1 MNGPRAADP
10 ASVDLARMLDMA
22 LADHAAGRH
31 DLAETGYRTILR
43 LNKEEPDALNLFG
56 ALMQE
61 RGALEESLALLRR
74 AIAVAPDFPEALSNL
89 ARGLYLAGDHAGA
102 VEQAGRALALDPA
115 LAEAHLNLG
124 QALIARGN
132 DAGGAIALRQAL
144 ALAPQPARILTLL
157 AGALIRTE
165 DAAGALEILTMAE
178 AQEPERVEMMIQRGV
193 ALAMLERFDEAQAW
207 HEKSV
212 AAAPDQAITHAAL
225 AMTLNKRQQPEAA
238 IAACRRALALAPERV
253 DLWLMQSSNFAALGR
268 FAEAEACCH
277 EVLSRDPQMVAARN
291 QLAVIGRSAADAT
304 EIARLHAIAADASAP
319 MAQRI
324 SASMTIGRTLD
335 AAGEYDR
342 AFAAFEAAN
351 RLVRAGWTQ
360 AGESF
365 DAAGLCRYVDW
376 AIEYFTPARCARHAA
391 LGDPS
396 DLPVFVVGMPRSG
409 TSLVEQIAASHSQ
422 VFGAGERKDIDRILR
437 DLDGAATAPGP
448 DGWDRDAVLREA
460 AAHIA
465 HLRDLGPGAARVI
478 DKLPDNARVLGQI
491 AALFPGARVI
501 LCRRDL
507 RDVCL
512 SCYFQHFADPLVW
525 TTDQAELALRAR
537 ETVRLMTH
545 WQRVLPLR
553 MMEMR
558 YESLVADLEGE
569 SRRLIA
575 FLGLE
580 WEASCLNFHQTER
593 AVVTSSLW
601 QVRQPLYA
609 TSVGRWRQY
618 RDHLG
623 PLLAGLG
630 EAPA

>member
-10 ASVDLARMLDMA
+10 AGVDLARILDTA

-31 DLAETGYRTILR
+31 DLAETGYRAVLR
-43 LNKEEPDALNLFG
+43 LAPNEPDALNLLG
-56 ALMQE
+56 ALMLE
-61 RGALEESLALLRR
+61 RGKLQESLSLLRR
-74 AIAVAPDFPEALSNL
+74 AVALTPDFPEALSNL
-89 ARGLYLAGDHAGA
+89 ARGLHLLGDHAGA
-102 VEQAGRALALDPA
+102 VEQASRALALDPS

-124 QALIARGN
+124 QALIAQGN
-132 DAGGAIALRQAL
+132 DAGGVIALRQAL
-144 ALAPQPARILTLL
+144 SLAPQPAHVRILL
-157 AGALIRTE
+157 ATAMIRTE
-165 DAAGALEILTMAE
+165 DAAGAVEILTTVA
-178 AQEPERVEMMIQRGV
+178 AQEPGRVEVMIHLGV
-193 ALAMLERFDEAQAW
+193 ALVMLERFDEAQEW

-212 AAAPDQAITHAAL
+212 AAAPDRAITHAAL
-225 AMTLNKRQQPEAA
+225 AMTLNKRHRPEAS
-238 IAACRRALALAPERV
+238 IAACRRALALAPERA
-253 DLWLMQSSNFAALGR
+253 DLWLMQSSNLAALGR
-268 FAEAEACCH
+268 FAEAEACCQ
-277 EVLSRDPQMVAARN
+277 EVLRRDPQRVAAKS
-291 QLAVIGRSAADAT
+291 QLAVIGRSAADAE
-304 EIARLHAIAADASAP
+304 EIARLGAIAADPSAP

-324 SASMTIGRTLD
+324 AAGMTIGRTLD
-335 AAGEYDR
+335 AAGAYDR
-342 AFAAFEAAN
+342 AFAAFETAN

-360 AGESF
+360 AGERF
-365 DAAGLCRYVDW
+365 DADALRGYGDW
-376 AIEYFTPARCARHAA
+376 AIAHFTPARCARHAT

-422 VFGAGERKDIDRILR
+422 VFGAGERKDIDRILS
-437 DLDGAATAPGP
+437 DLGHAATEPSP
-448 DGWDRDAVLREA
+448 DGWDRDAAQQAA

-465 HLRDLGPGAARVI
+465 HLRELGRGAARVI

-512 SCYFQHFADPLVW
+512 SCYFQHFSEPLVW

-537 ETVRLMTH
+537 EIDRLMTH
-545 WQRVLPLR
+545 WRSVLPLR
-553 MMEMR
+553 MMEMQ

-580 WEASCLNFHQTER
+580 WEAACLNFHQTER
-593 AVVTSSLW
+593 TVVTSSLW

-609 TSVGRWRQY
+609 TSVGRWRHY
-618 RDHLG
+618 RKHLG

-630 EAPA
+630 EEPA